1 MSFAKNISN
10 KYSKKLLDSAK
21 KSTADAIITVSKK
34 SVQKTAEAT
43 GDLIGNKVAYKITS
57 TSQSSKE
64 LQSQNELK
72 IPKERYLSPYEGQQ
86 IIDELS
92 VV

>member
-10 KYSKKLLDSAK
+10 KYSKKLPDSAK

-72 IPKERYLSPYEGQQ
+72 IPKERYLSP
-86 IIDELS
+86 
-92 VV
+92 